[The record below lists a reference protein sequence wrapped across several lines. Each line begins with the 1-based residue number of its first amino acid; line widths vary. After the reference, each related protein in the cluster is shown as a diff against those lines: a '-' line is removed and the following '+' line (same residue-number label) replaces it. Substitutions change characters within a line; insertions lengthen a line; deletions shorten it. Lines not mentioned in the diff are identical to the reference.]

1 MLAMFFFPSQLVQ
14 SRLGISYDSML
25 STDDW
30 SILLGPSVPIPSKP
44 QFAIIHAYFYN
55 NTLNQNAIKNIG
67 NAWLSGIRDISIYV
81 YPCISSSVY
90 SQSSDLKCGKCMNL
104 TSIDQPLVADLT
116 AYSCVSG
123 SASDQLQTI
132 IDTFAEYEIEFQKHP
147 SISPTR

>member
-14 SRLGISYDSML
+14 SRIGINYDSML

-30 SILLGPSVPIPSKP
+30 SSLLGPSSSKP

-90 SQSSDLKCGKCMNL
+90 SQSSDLKCGKCLNL
-104 TSIDQPLVADLT
+104 TSID
-116 AYSCVSG
+116 
-123 SASDQLQTI
+123 
-132 IDTFAEYEIEFQKHP
+132 
-147 SISPTR
+147 